1 MNNRDYQ
8 IVHKILLEIAII
20 EELIEGFNLE
30 KFISDERTKRAVC
43 MTLINIGELTKNL
56 TEGFRLTHNHIP
68 WRAIAGMRDITV
80 NRQESLAHSN
90 GRG

>member
-20 EELIEGFNLE
+20 EGLIEGFDLE

-43 MTLINIGELTKNL
+43 MTLIIVWQNVDEDYLLVLLVLIY
-56 TEGFRLTHNHIP
+56 
-68 WRAIAGMRDITV
+68 
-80 NRQESLAHSN
+80 
-90 GRG
+90 